1 MAKISIPIKIS
12 GIDVTIKVLKEFDDK
27 FKFAEGV
34 SEEYQNGFND
44 CKSIL
49 ITALEA
55 LRGEENATI

>member
-1 MAKISIPIKIS
+1 M
-12 GIDVTIKVLKEFDDK
+12 TIKVLKEFDDN
-27 FKFAEGV
+27 FKFTEGV
-34 SEEYQNGFND
+34 SEEYKNGFND